1 MRPSKV
7 HLYDPSLHELLYRD
21 GRRERV
27 PDLIVELTGAEDEL
41 EVVALWAK
49 GTCRVP
55 LQDEIAMI
63 AAS

>member
-1 MRPSKV
+1 
-7 HLYDPSLHELLYRD
+7 LYDPSLHELLYSD

-27 PDLIVELTGAEDEL
+27 PDLIVELTGAEDEF
-41 EVVALWAK
+41 EVAALWAK
-49 GTCRVP
+49 VTCRVP